1 MILIGLG
8 SNLPSLVGSPAST
21 IEAALAR
28 LRREGVQ
35 VVARSRLYRSEPVPK
50 SDQPK
55 FVNAVARIET
65 ALSPDDLLA
74 LLHRI
79 EGAFGRV
86 RRIRNEA
93 RPLDLDLLDYDGRI
107 AAGGPNTPI
116 LPHPRLHL
124 RAFALVPLHEIA
136 PLWVHPVLKRTAAE
150 LLAGLPPED
159 LQAVAPLPQ
168 AEGGDEGPES
178 RGNGF
183 KGL

>member
-8 SNLPSLVGSPAST
+8 SNLPSSAGGPVST

-28 LRREGVQ
+28 LRREGVH
-35 VVARSRLYRSEPVPK
+35 VAARSRLYRSDPVPK

-55 FVNAVARIET
+55 FVNAVARVET

-74 LLHRI
+74 LMHRI
-79 EGAFGRV
+79 EDAFGRV

-93 RPLDLDLLDYDGRI
+93 RPLDLDLLDYDGRV
-107 AAGGPNTPI
+107 AAGGPSTPI

-136 PLWVHPVLKRTAAE
+136 PDWIHPVLKRTAAE
-150 LLAGLPPED
+150 LLTGLPRED
-159 LQAVAPLPQ
+159 LETVVPITR
-168 AEGGDEGPES
+168 EGGDEVPET
-178 RGNGF
+178 RGNGL
-183 KGL
+183 KDL

>member
-8 SNLPSLVGSPAST
+8 SNLPSSAGSPAST

-55 FVNAVARIET
+55 FVNAVVRIET

-74 LLHRI
+74 LLHRV
-79 EGAFGRV
+79 EGSFGRV

-93 RPLDLDLLDYDGRI
+93 RPLDIDLLDYDGRI
-107 AAGGPNTPI
+107 EAGGPNTPI

-136 PLWVHPVLKRTAAE
+136 PAWVHPVLKRTAAE
-150 LLAGLPPED
+150 FLTGLPPED
-159 LQAVAPLPQ
+159 LEAVTLLAR
-168 AEGGDEGPES
+168 AEGGDKAPET
-178 RGNGF
+178 RGNGL